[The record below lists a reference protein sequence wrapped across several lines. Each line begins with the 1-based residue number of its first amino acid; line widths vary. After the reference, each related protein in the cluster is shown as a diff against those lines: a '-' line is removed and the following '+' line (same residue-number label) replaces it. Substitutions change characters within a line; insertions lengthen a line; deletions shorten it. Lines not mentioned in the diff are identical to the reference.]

1 MATLITGG
9 TGFVGAEVIRL
20 LLEKGEKDLVAFD
33 IIPSTKRLEGIVDRV
48 KIVQGDLGNVSHVL
62 NVVKNFRPKVIYH
75 VGGLLAISSEADPSS
90 AIRVNVLGTHYVM
103 EAARL
108 FDVPKVLFSS
118 TLGTYG
124 LDIREN
130 VIDDY
135 TLQRPN
141 IIYGAAKLFCEHM
154 GLVYRDKYGL
164 DFRTVRYPSLV
175 GPGVKTPGMIQY
187 ASAVIEESAKGNPY
201 TIYVKPET
209 RFPVMYFKDAA
220 RAIVELGAAPI
231 GNIKMVNYVVAGAT
245 PVASAQE
252 LAEMVKARIPA
263 AQIDFKPNMEIQRIL
278 DKVSPPRDDCAQKE
292 WNWRPQFNQERIV
305 EDFLKELKV
314 HPQRYL

>member
-1 MATLITGG
+1 MTTLITGG
-9 TGFVGAEVIRL
+9 TGFVGSQVTRL

-33 IIPSTKRLEGIVDRV
+33 IMPSTKRLEGIVDQV
-48 KIVQGDLGNVSHVL
+48 KIVKGDLGNFTHVL
-62 NVVKNFRPKVIYH
+62 NVVKEFRPTVIYH
-75 VGGLLAISSEADPSS
+75 VGAIFGISTEADPSS
-90 AIRVNVLGTHYVM
+90 AIRVNALGTHHVL

-108 FDVPKVLFSS
+108 FDVHKVLFSS

-124 LDIREN
+124 LNIREKF
-130 VIDDY
+130 IDDY

-141 IIYGAAKLFCEHM
+141 IIYGATKLFCEHM
-154 GLVYRDKYGL
+154 GLVYRNRYGL
-164 DFRTVRYPSLV
+164 DFRTVRFPSLV

-220 RAIVELGAAPI
+220 RAIVELGAAPA
-231 GNIKMVNYVVAGAT
+231 GNIKMVNYVISGAT

-252 LAEMVKARIPA
+252 LAEMVKARIPT
-263 AQIDFKPNMEIQRIL
+263 AQIDFKPNMDIQRIL
-278 DKVSPPRDDCAQKE
+278 DQVSPPRDDCAQKE
-292 WNWRPQFNQERIV
+292 WNWRPEFNQERIV
-305 EDFLKELKV
+305 EDFLKELKA

>member
-1 MATLITGG
+1 MTALITGG
-9 TGFVGAEVIRL
+9 AGFVGAQVMRL
-20 LLEKGEKDLVAFD
+20 LLEKGENDLIAFD
-33 IIPSTKRLEGIVDRV
+33 IVPSTARLEGIVDKV
-48 KIVQGDLGNVSHVL
+48 KIVRGDLGNFSNVL
-62 NVVKNFRPKVIYH
+62 DVVKKFRPKIIYH
-75 VGGLLAISSEADPSS
+75 VGGLLSITSEADPSL
-90 AIRVNVLGTHYVM
+90 AIRVNVLGTHHVL

-124 LDIREN
+124 LDIREK

-141 IIYGAAKLFCEHM
+141 IIYGATKLFCEHM
-154 GLVYRDKYGL
+154 GLVYRNKYGL
-164 DFRTVRYPSLV
+164 DFRTVRFPSLV

-187 ASAVIEESAKGNPY
+187 TSATIEESAKGNPY
-201 TIYVKPET
+201 TINVKPET

-231 GNIKMVNYVVAGAT
+231 ENIKMVNYVTTGAT

-252 LAEMVKARIPA
+252 LVDMVKARIP
-263 AQIDFKPNMEIQRIL
+263 
-278 DKVSPPRDDCAQKE
+278 PPRSISS
-292 WNWRPQFNQERIV
+292 PT
-305 EDFLKELKV
+305 
-314 HPQRYL
+314 